1 MNIKGVIFD
10 FNGTLLWD
18 SEQHELAWRNF
29 AHQLC
34 NKVIS
39 EMEFQEHIH
48 GHNNE
53 SIFEYLLGTSL
64 PKDVLFELS
73 KKKEELYRKICTEQ
87 LDFHLAPGAEEFL
100 NYLKR
105 NSIPCAIATASE
117 KTNVD
122 FYVNRLHLN
131 QWFENDKIIYNDG
144 SIKGKPAPDIYIKA
158 ALSINTAPYNCV
170 VFEDAISGIKSAHA
184 AGIGKII
191 AVVHE
196 SNQKSIVMMKEV
208 NSTIQNFNDY
218 LRSIN
223 HENI

>member
-1 MNIKGVIFD
+1 MNILGIIFD

-18 SEQHELAWRNF
+18 SKQHELAWRTF
-29 AHQLC
+29 AQQLC
-34 NKVIS
+34 RKKIS

-48 GHNNE
+48 GYNNE
-53 SIFEYLLGTSL
+53 SIFEYLFGTSL
-64 PKDVLFELS
+64 PKDTLLELS
-73 KKKEELYRKICTEQ
+73 KKKESLYRKICTEQ
-87 LDFHLAPGAEEFL
+87 LDFHLAPGATELL

-105 NSIPCAIATASE
+105 NNIPCAIATASE

-122 FYVNRLHLN
+122 FYINKFHLN
-131 QWFENDKIIYNDG
+131 QWIENDKIIYNDG
-144 SIKGKPAPDIYIKA
+144 SISGKPAPDIYMKA
-158 ALSINTAPYNCV
+158 ALSINTAPQNCV

-196 SNQKSIVMMKEV
+196 SNRKPIAMMKEV
-208 NSTIQNFNDY
+208 HATIQNFYDY
-218 LRSIN
+218 LGGIN